1 MKERLDAIWEA
12 ARAIAQTPIKKTKRR
27 RASKSKGKVPAAD
40 GADPAAG
47 LEEGYQPPTLPEDE
61 NEEVTLQFANVN
73 TMFGAYMHIHN
84 HDEPDKPSGPPAR
97 PATADAAIQNTGSYS
112 SSIRNKAKMGPSA
125 EESDRPK
132 TAPLPALAF
141 QSPSRA
147 PLLGGA
153 DESPGVTMSPL
164 TTPTRLS
171 ARHADEALDR
181 GTEMSALRSRV
192 SEDSYIDSLE
202 SQPVSASAG
211 QVVQIPA
218 QMATTLSFSR
228 LKFVPEG
235 QQQAAPSLQGVSY
248 KIQPGACCCIV
259 EGNGEGNSSLLLQLL
274 AGKLRVPGKT
284 TGVICANDQR
294 LGEALRYADICPVQC
309 V

>member
-1 MKERLDAIWEA
+1 
-12 ARAIAQTPIKKTKRR
+12 
-27 RASKSKGKVPAAD
+27 
-40 GADPAAG
+40 
-47 LEEGYQPPTLPEDE
+47 
-61 NEEVTLQFANVN
+61 
-73 TMFGAYMHIHN
+73 
-84 HDEPDKPSGPPAR
+84 
-97 PATADAAIQNTGSYS
+97 
-112 SSIRNKAKMGPSA
+112 
-125 EESDRPK
+125 
-132 TAPLPALAF
+132 
-141 QSPSRA
+141 
-147 PLLGGA
+147 
-153 DESPGVTMSPL
+153 MSPL
-164 TTPTRLS
+164 TAPTRLRDLHS
-171 ARHADEALDR
+171 GKDLDS
-181 GTEMSALRSRV
+181 GTEMSTLRSRV

-294 LGEALRYADICPVQC
+294 LGERLRYSCVSPILCTECALSLFSFEGADFVYLSAGYVQRGDIANVNALTVRQVLRYAAYLRRTDQSEISSIDLLRNHFAHTK
-309 V
+309 